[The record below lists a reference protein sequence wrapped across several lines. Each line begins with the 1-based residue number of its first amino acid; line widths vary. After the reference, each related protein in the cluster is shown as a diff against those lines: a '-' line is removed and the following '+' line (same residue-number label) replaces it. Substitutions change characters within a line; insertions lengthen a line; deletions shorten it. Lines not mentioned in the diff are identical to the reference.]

1 MKSLTLILSLISS
14 NTAHASGGF
23 TWISQITHALHLHI
37 AEHVLTLGLVAIL
50 LIIMGLLYR
59 SSVIRANN
67 VLIPDKGITL
77 RNILEAYGQFILNQC
92 KAVIGEKEGPKYFN
106 FISTIFIVVL
116 TSNLIGL
123 IPGFL
128 PPTEH
133 ISTTLAIGVMSFAYY
148 NLKGMKELG
157 VVNYIKHFAG
167 PLWYM
172 AILIF
177 PIEILSNCI
186 RPISLALRLRG
197 NMYGDHLVL
206 SIFTKLAPA
215 GVPIVFMILGLLVCV
230 IQAYVFS
237 ILSMVYISLATAHHD
252 HGEHEAQH

>member
-1 MKSLTLILSLISS
+1 MKSLSLLLTVIFSAP
-14 NTAHASGGF
+14 AHASGGF
-23 TWISQITHALHLHI
+23 TWISQVTHALNLHVG
-37 AEHVLTLGLVAIL
+37 EHVLTLGLVAVL
-50 LIIMGLLYR
+50 LIILGLLYR
-59 SSVIRANN
+59 SSVLHAKNA
-67 VLIPDKGITL
+67 LIPDKGITL
-77 RNILEAYGQFILNQC
+77 RNLVEAYGQFMLNQC

-106 FISTIFIVVL
+106 FVSTLFIVIL

-133 ISTTLAIGVMSFAYY
+133 ISTTFAIGIMSFCYY
-148 NLKGMKELG
+148 NVKGMKELG

-206 SIFTKLAPA
+206 SIFSKLAPA
-215 GVPIVFMILGLLVCV
+215 GVPIVFMILGLLVCI

-252 HGEHEAQH
+252 HGEHEAHH